1 MRSLAL
7 ALGLCCVSVGPLSAQ
22 VVRGRILE
30 AGEDR
35 PVSLAAV
42 SLLAKDAVEVGS
54 TLTDEDGRFQLSPG
68 ASGGFYLY
76 VEALGFVPKLEG
88 SLILTEADTVEVE
101 VFLAPAPIP
110 VEPLV
115 VEAKPRSRRLEM
127 SGFPERKQA
136 GLGAFIERE
145 EIEKRDPRFLSD
157 LFRTRPGFRVI
168 GGVGGGFLVS
178 RRTSSFYYGTCAP
191 LIYLDG
197 LPMER
202 GAIDRLIQPS
212 LVEAIEIYSGISQL
226 PAQYS
231 GAESA
236 CGVVLVWTR

>member
-1 MRSLAL
+1 MRRWAVT
-7 ALGLCCVSVGPLSAQ
+7 LGLCLISAGPLSAQ

-30 AGEDR
+30 AGGDR
-35 PVSLAAV
+35 PVSMAAV
-42 SLLAKDAVEVGS
+42 SLLTKEAVEVGS
-54 TLTDEDGRFQLSPG
+54 ILTGDDGRFQLSPG

-76 VEALGFVPKLEG
+76 VEALGFVPELQG
-88 SLILTEADTVEVE
+88 SLSLTEGDTVEVD
-101 VFLAPAPIP
+101 VFLAPSPIP

-115 VEAKPRSRRLEM
+115 VEAEPQSRRLEM
-127 SGFPERKQA
+127 SGFLERKEA

-145 EIEKRDPRFLSD
+145 DIEKRSPRFLSD
-157 LFRTRPGFRVI
+157 LFRTRPGFRVL
-168 GGVGGGFLVS
+168 GGPGGGFLVS
-178 RRTSSFYYGTCAP
+178 RRTSSLCYGTCAP

-202 GAIDRLIQPS
+202 GAIDQLIQPP